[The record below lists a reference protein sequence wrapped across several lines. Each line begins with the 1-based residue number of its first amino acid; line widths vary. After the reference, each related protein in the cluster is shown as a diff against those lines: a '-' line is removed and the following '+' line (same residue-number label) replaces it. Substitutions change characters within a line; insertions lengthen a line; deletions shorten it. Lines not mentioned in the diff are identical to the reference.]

1 LPKRKS
7 FRWDKA
13 GLITLAFW
21 DELFTK
27 AAVPVLLVLAND
39 TGKPAASFDL
49 VQQAP
54 PNDFRR
60 RPDPFAITGGAA
72 GVDR

>member
-1 LPKRKS
+1 VEQGRLNHI
-7 FRWDKA
+7 
-13 GLITLAFW
+13 GLLGRA
-21 DELFTK
+21 LSK

-39 TGKPAASFDL
+39 TGKPAAFFDF